1 MNRYRSAD
9 LLKKQESMDRRTRQ
23 EAFAASRDAAKY
35 GLQSGEQQAYVN
47 RRVNEYQKTEIIRR
61 SVNDVKK
68 RGEELE

>member
-23 EAFAASRDAAKY
+23 EAFAASREAAKY
-35 GLQSGEQQAYVN
+35 GLQSGEQHAYVN
-47 RRVNEYQKTEIIRR
+47 RRVNEYKKTEIIRR